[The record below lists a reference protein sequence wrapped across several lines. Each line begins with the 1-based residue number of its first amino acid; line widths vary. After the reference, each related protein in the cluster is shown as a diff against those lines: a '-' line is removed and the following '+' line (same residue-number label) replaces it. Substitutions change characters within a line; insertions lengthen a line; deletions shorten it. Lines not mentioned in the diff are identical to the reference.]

1 MDMKIENNDNDE
13 KTTKVPETIHD
24 NLFFELKV
32 FYGIIIVAYVA
43 AGILIVVG

>member
-1 MDMKIENNDNDE
+1 MDVEIENNDNGE

-24 NLFFELKV
+24 NLFFEMKV

-43 AGILIVVG
+43 AGILIIVK